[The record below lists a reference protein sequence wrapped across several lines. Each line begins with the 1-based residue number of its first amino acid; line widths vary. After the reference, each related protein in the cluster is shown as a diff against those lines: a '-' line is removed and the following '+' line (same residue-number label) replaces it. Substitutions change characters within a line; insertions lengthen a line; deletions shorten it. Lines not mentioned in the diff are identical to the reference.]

1 MRFEGIY
8 TPIITPLDEK
18 ERVDESGLSKQI
30 NRLVEHGIHGIYL
43 LGSSGEFVSLSDADR
58 RFAIETTVATV
69 SGRVPIICGAMDAST
84 SRVITNI
91 EAAQELGVTAVA
103 TTPPYYYPSS
113 DQELKSFY
121 RQVAQSTDLPVVIYN
136 IPIMVKTNIDP
147 EIVVEIADDS
157 KNIAGIKDSTADWT
171 IFSKLQAYLGD
182 RDDFS
187 ILLGSYTMAGA
198 AIAFGA
204 EGAVISIANIDPKAT
219 VALYQAAKVRDLD
232 TVQRLQRKLLDLGQL
247 YRYGNGVSCLKA
259 CAEILGICADHTTY
273 PLHQVSAQAKMELTA
288 LLRSHQ
294 LC

>member
-8 TPIITPLDEK
+8 TPIITLLNEK
-18 ERVDESGLSKQI
+18 ERVDEAGLSKQI
-30 NRLVEHGIHGIYL
+30 NRLIEHGIHGIYL

-69 SGRVPIICGAMDAST
+69 SGQVPIICGAMDAST

-113 DQELKSFY
+113 DQELKAFY
-121 RQVAQSTDLPVVIYN
+121 RQVAQSTDLPVIIYN

-147 EIVVEIADDS
+147 EIVVEIVDGS

-171 IFSKLQAYLGD
+171 IFLKLQTYLGD

-204 EGAVISIANIDPKAT
+204 EGAVISISNIDPQTA

-232 TVQRLQRKLLDLGQL
+232 TVQRLQKKLLDLGQL
-247 YRYGNGVSCLKA
+247 YGYGNGVSCLKA
-259 CAEILGICADHTTY
+259 CADILGICTTHTTH
-273 PLHQVSAQAKMELTA
+273 PLHPVNAQAKTELTA